1 MSSPDGIVFFRT
13 TSRERVVDWYRETV
27 GCAVWL
33 EQPGCTILERG
44 DFRFGFC
51 DAGGDGD
58 DASDGGA
65 DAGDAGGG
73 DADAATETESILTF
87 VYPDRDGVDRMH
99 DRVGDAAREEPHVNE
114 RYDIYQFF
122 AADPDGR
129 TVEFQTFLH
138 DLPE

>member
-1 MSSPDGIVFFRT
+1 MGAPDGIVFVRT
-13 TSRERVVDWYRETV
+13 ANRERVVDWYREV
-27 GCAVWL
+27 VDADVWL

-44 DFRFGFC
+44 GFRFGFC
-51 DAGGDGD
+51 DAGGD
-58 DASDGGA
+58 
-65 DAGDAGGG
+65 
-73 DADAATETESILTF
+73 ADAATETEGILTF

-122 AADPDGR
+122 ADDPDGR